1 MSDIQSL
8 SSLAAAPVCELAP
21 YQPGKPLAELER
33 EYGIR
38 DAIKLAVECVRKG
51 DLLLVAG
58 KGHEDYQ
65 IVGQVKTR
73 FDDRE
78 EILNALQEAR

>member
-1 MSDIQSL
+1 MQDILPGVRNHFEQ
-8 SSLAAAPVCELAP
+8 ELNRD
-21 YQPGKPLAELER
+21 ELLTGETR
-33 EYGIR
+33 GYMVVPDRR
-38 DAIKLAVECVRKG
+38 DAIKLAVQCVRKG